1 MGNYAIYLDSFDI
14 KSIINDLSLILSLCP
29 DSYISFDEDSVYV
42 VCVSNIYKKYE
53 LGMIFWFH
61 NTIKH
66 DIEKCKK
73 EFNRI
78 KTVKRYSKILP
89 MIEKLFNNNP
99 VC

>member
-1 MGNYAIYLDSFDI
+1 MANCTIHLDSYDLKFLI
-14 KSIINDLSLILSLCP
+14 NNLLIILYCCP
-29 DSYISFDEDSVYV
+29 DSYISYDDDGLYV
-42 VCVSNIYKKYE
+42 VCVGEYKSHE
-53 LGMIFWFH
+53 IEMILWFH

-89 MIEKLFNNNP
+89 MIEKLFNDNSI
-99 VC
+99 C